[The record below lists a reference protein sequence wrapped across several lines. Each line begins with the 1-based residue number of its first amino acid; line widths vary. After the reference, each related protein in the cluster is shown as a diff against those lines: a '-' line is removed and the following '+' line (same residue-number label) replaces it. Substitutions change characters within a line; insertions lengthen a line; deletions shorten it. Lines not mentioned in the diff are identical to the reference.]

1 MWCRFRCAAAVTAQ
15 PGWTS
20 ARGWA
25 SPSRVRGDT
34 IVASRASWD
43 PCQRGRPFA
52 TTSMRRASAIG
63 TSTFMSARRTLR
75 ATLAPASWQTRATA
89 CSSQEN
95 TKQGAGYGNVIP
107 RGCDIK
113 GTGGERPSLGQ
124 QQRSRSRCKVRKVHL
139 VRALV
144 ASMGSES
151 LPALERPTVAG
162 YCGVV
167 GTGCGA
173 RRPLRGVKATVTQ
186 VLPREDRSSGT
197 RQDALAAQRAEEALC
212 SGGRAGLDDREG
224 VAPRR
229 QVSCAAVGAG
239 TAQAQ
244 PTEPLGELGCPDSAG
259 GEGACELEQVGEALR
274 DGRVMGCCV
283 GSCQVRGQYDV
294 HVVEEGEHSL
304 TIAKLTLQ
312 VAERVML
319 R

>member
-1 MWCRFRCAAAVTAQ
+1 MITKRVELPATAA
-15 PGWTS
+15 
-20 ARGWA
+20 
-25 SPSRVRGDT
+25 
-34 IVASRASWD
+34 
-43 PCQRGRPFA
+43 F
-52 TTSMRRASAIG
+52 
-63 TSTFMSARRTLR
+63 ARRER
-75 ATLAPASWQTRATA
+75 EGKPQAAQ
-89 CSSQEN
+89 QEN

-139 VRALV
+139 LRALV

-167 GTGCGA
+167 GTAECGA

-186 VLPREDRSSGT
+186 VLPREDCGSGT
-197 RQDALAAQRAEEALC
+197 RQNALAAQHAQEALC

-229 QVSCAAVGAG
+229 PVSCVAVGAG

-244 PTEPLGELGCPDSAG
+244 PTEPFKELGCPDSAG
-259 GEGACELEQVGEALR
+259 GEGAFELGQVGEALR

-283 GSCQVRGQYDV
+283 GSW
-294 HVVEEGEHSL
+294 
-304 TIAKLTLQ
+304 
-312 VAERVML
+312 
-319 R
+319 